1 MPEKTVN
8 NNSEKD
14 KVPRQVYA
22 LGFVSM
28 LNDSASEM
36 VSPLLPVFIT
46 QVLGATS
53 VAVGII
59 EGIAESTS
67 SLIKLVSGVLSDMWR
82 RRKPLVFLGYAF
94 AVLSRPLIGITHA
107 WQQVLGLRFIDRV
120 GKGIRTAP
128 RDALISLSTPRSVI
142 GKAFGIHR
150 ALDHT
155 GAILGPLL
163 ATALLWILS
172 DNLRGVFLFAIV
184 PGLFALFVLTYFVK
198 EPNYGQIQGEKEKT
212 QIEYSAW
219 YKLSPNFRAYLITL
233 FIFTLGN
240 ASDAFIILRARQLNI
255 DVRWIPALW
264 MVFNLVKMF
273 SSVPAGIISDKFHRR
288 GTVVLGW
295 SVYSI
300 AYLGFAL
307 NKSALLFVF
316 NFAFYGLFYGITEG
330 VERAL
335 VTDLVRNEH
344 QGTAFGWYHLV
355 IGLGALPASVIFGV
369 IWRTMGSVIS
379 FLLGCVLAFISS
391 FLLLTW
397 VRE

>member
-1 MPEKTVN
+1 MI
-8 NNSEKD
+8 
-14 KVPRQVYA
+14 
-22 LGFVSM
+22 
-28 LNDSASEM
+28 
-36 VSPLLPVFIT
+36 SPLLPIFIT

-67 SLIKLVSGVLSDMWR
+67 SLLKLVSGVLSDIWR

-94 AVLSRPLIGITHA
+94 AVISRPLIGITQA

-128 RDALISLSTPRSVI
+128 RDALISLSTPRSII

-150 ALDHT
+150 ALDHS
-155 GAILGPLL
+155 GAILGPVL

-172 DNLRGVFLFAIV
+172 NNLRGVFLLALI
-184 PGLFALFVLTYFVK
+184 PGLLALFVLAYFVK
-198 EPNYGQIQGEKEKT
+198 EPRVSEVSAREET

-219 YKLSPNFRAYLITL
+219 YKLGRNFRAYLITL

-255 DVRWIPALW
+255 DIRFIPILW
-264 MVFNLVKMF
+264 MVFNLVKML
-273 SSVPAGIISDKFHRR
+273 SSVPAGVISDKFHRR
-288 GTVVLGW
+288 GTIVLGW
-295 SVYSI
+295 SIYSI

-307 NKSALLFVF
+307 NKNAFLFVL

-335 VTDLVRNEH
+335 VTDLVTHEK

-369 IWRTMGSVIS
+369 VWRTFGSITA
-379 FLLGCVLAFISS
+379 FLIGCVLAFLSS
-391 FLLLTW
+391 VLLLTW